1 MKKKGFTRLKIGITI
16 VSLIVAIITKSD
28 IDWSNLLNNCFE
40 LSLAKELIYD
50 LSVGVFSAMIL
61 VWFIDEI
68 GNRIQERQSQEKEKA
83 TIRRFDK
90 VLQQYIEQY
99 ITMFYTRPFGKSCGR
114 LLPKDVTWRRYR
126 RKSCSPV
133 YISLRTNERRAK
145 TNSTIPR

>member
-61 VWFIDEI
+61 V
-68 GNRIQERQSQEKEKA
+68 
-83 TIRRFDK
+83 
-90 VLQQYIEQY
+90 
-99 ITMFYTRPFGKSCGR
+99 
-114 LLPKDVTWRRYR
+114 
-126 RKSCSPV
+126 
-133 YISLRTNERRAK
+133 
-145 TNSTIPR
+145 